1 MKQNAGLDEAKTGI
15 ILLEEIST
23 NFIYT
28 NDTTLM
34 AEREEELKS
43 LLTRVKEE
51 SERASL
57 KLNIKKTKMMTSSPI
72 TAWQIEGGKVEV
84 VTDFLFLGTK
94 ITAEGDCSHE
104 IMLLGRKAMTNLASV
119 LKSRGIT
126 SPTKVRIAKA
136 KVFPVV
142 THRCESWTVKKA

>member
-1 MKQNAGLDEAKTGI
+1 
-15 ILLEEIST
+15 
-23 NFIYT
+23 
-28 NDTTLM
+28 
-34 AEREEELKS
+34 
-43 LLTRVKEE
+43 
-51 SERASL
+51 
-57 KLNIKKTKMMTSSPI
+57 MMTSSPI